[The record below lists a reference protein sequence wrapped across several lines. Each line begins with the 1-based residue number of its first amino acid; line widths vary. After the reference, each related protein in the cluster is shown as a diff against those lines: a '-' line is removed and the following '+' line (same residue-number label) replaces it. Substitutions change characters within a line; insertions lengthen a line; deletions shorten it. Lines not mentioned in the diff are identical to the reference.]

1 MALILNNPDLF
12 EDWKRDIKTMAHR
25 IISMREQ
32 LYDILTNELKTPGK
46 WDHIVKQIGMFR
58 FVACPLFSS
67 HLSSHLDLLLML
79 ALRTASPV

>member
-1 MALILNNPDLF
+1 MALILNNPELF
-12 EDWKRDIKTMAHR
+12 EDWKRDIKTMAYR

-58 FVACPLFSS
+58 FVVCQLFSS
-67 HLSSHLDLLLML
+67 HFSSDAGL
-79 ALRTASPV
+79 